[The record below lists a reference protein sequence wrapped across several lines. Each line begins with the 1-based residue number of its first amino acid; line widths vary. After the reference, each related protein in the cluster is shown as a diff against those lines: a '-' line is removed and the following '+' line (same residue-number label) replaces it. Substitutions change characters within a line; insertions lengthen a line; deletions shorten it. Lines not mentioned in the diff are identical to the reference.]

1 MQLNAV
7 KVIAVLFLIVRFAFN
22 GFSADPI
29 FLTAKGNSK
38 SRIARTRIAIA
49 PVISF
54 YTINTNHATRPTQKM
69 SGILSIK
76 EEFRLNF
83 QHTMFFSVG
92 AEYFVH
98 GLNFNSY
105 YFTPDS
111 LQLYDGDMKYAYS
124 LYIHELD
131 IPFQLR
137 ISLNREN
144 NALFSPYFAIAYHL
158 RTMLFGSLNVNDNGE
173 SVVKKQE
180 DINFKNPLFTQRN
193 NPFVSLTIGV
203 QKNNPDKNKMG
214 FFAELGFRYG
224 FSPYL
229 LKDNFT
235 PSSLYMNGSH
245 LFLGLGIRI

>member
-1 MQLNAV
+1 MRVSAV
-7 KVIAVLFLIVRFAFN
+7 KFIIVIILLLGTAFA
-22 GFSADPI
+22 GICAESVKLVPP
-29 FLTAKGNSK
+29 GNSK

-69 SGILSIK
+69 SGIFSIK
-76 EEFRLNF
+76 EEFRLNY
-83 QHTMFFSVG
+83 QHTMFFSIG

-131 IPFQLR
+131 IPLQLR
-137 ISLNREN
+137 ISFNREN
-144 NALFSPYFAIAYHL
+144 NALFSPYIAIAYHL
-158 RTMLFGSLNVNDNGE
+158 RTMLFGSLNVKENGE
-173 SVVKKQE
+173 GIVKKQE
-180 DINFKNPLFTQRN
+180 DINFKNPLFTKRN
-193 NPFVSLTIGV
+193 NPFVSLTVGL
-203 QKNNPDKNKMG
+203 QKNNPDKNKIG

-245 LFLGLGIRI
+245 LFLAIGIRI